1 MLYSSRNHLRRMV
14 MKKLNQLW
22 MRFGTSQNLKVLYIV
37 ATLAA
42 LAVAGGAPGAGG
54 GVGR

>member
-1 MLYSSRNHLRRMV
+1 
-14 MKKLNQLW
+14 MKRINELW
-22 MRFGTSQNLKVLYIV
+22 VRYGTSQNLKVLYIV